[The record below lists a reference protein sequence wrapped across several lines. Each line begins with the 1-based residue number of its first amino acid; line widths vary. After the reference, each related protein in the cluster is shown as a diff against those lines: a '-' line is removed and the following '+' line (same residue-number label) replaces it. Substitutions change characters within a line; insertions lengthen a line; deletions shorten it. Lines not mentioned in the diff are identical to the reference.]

1 MSQQQIEY
9 LIGRMEEIFTIFMR
23 DVYYDLNP
31 TAEQQDDENWWS
43 NIFLQKAVN
52 SDEYNF
58 QKTWEELRDDT
69 SPYDAF
75 LIIEMI
81 NKINKWSEDEFGETW
96 TYESPLTYNKIY
108 KMYAYMYAMQ
118 CGVEHWKFQSGFW
131 NHDIDNA
138 SNTESAEEEYTGT
151 KDFPSNET
159 DDNCHICLDAYSSQ
173 KLRFEGVRNDEYK
186 EKCHHYCDFCCCDCW
201 LEMSAKKI
209 GEKDRCPI
217 CKAENANPL
226 FKS

>member
-1 MSQQQIEY
+1 MSQQPQIEY
-9 LIGRMEEIFTIFMR
+9 LFQRMEEIFNIFMR

-69 SPYDAF
+69 SPYEAF

-81 NKINKWSEDEFGETW
+81 NKINKWYDDEFGETW
-96 TYESPLTYNKIY
+96 IYESSLTYQKIFN
-108 KMYAYMYAMQ
+108 MFAYMFVRIK
-118 CGVEHWKFQSGFW
+118 GLDFW
-131 NHDIDNA
+131 QDQQYQQFNEID
-138 SNTESAEEEYTGT
+138 E
-151 KDFPSNET
+151 ET
-159 DDNCHICLDAYSSQ
+159 DDNCPVCMDAYSSQ
-173 KLRFEGVRNDEYK
+173 KLRFEGVGNNEYK

-201 LEMSAKKI
+201 LELSAKKI
-209 GEKDRCPI
+209 GEKDQCPI
-217 CKAENANPL
+217 CKAENNNPL

>member
-1 MSQQQIEY
+1 MSQQPQIEY
-9 LIGRMEEIFTIFMR
+9 LFQRMDEIFNIFMR

-31 TAEQQDDENWWS
+31 NAEQQDDENWWS

-69 SPYDAF
+69 SPYEAF

-81 NKINKWSEDEFGETW
+81 NKINKWYDDEFGETW

-108 KMYAYMYAMQ
+108 KMYAYMYAMRK
-118 CGVEHWKFQSGFW
+118 GVEHWKFQSGFW

-138 SNTESAEEEYTGT
+138 SIEE
-151 KDFPSNET
+151 DFPSNET
-159 DDNCHICLDAYSSQ
+159 DDNCPVCMDAYSSQ
-173 KLRFEGVRNDEYK
+173 KLRFEGVGNNEYK

-201 LEMSAKKI
+201 LELSAKKI
-209 GEKDRCPI
+209 GEKDQCPI
-217 CKAENANPL
+217 CKAENNNPL